1 MFFIFYRSPPRFQ
14 RSRETIGLILSRCR
28 ISPISRGGE
37 KKKRNTAP
45 SPVLPI
51 CPYSSTPHFSLTYYR
66 LLLLNLTK
74 IRAPR
79 VLPTHSFS
87 TCHTPIF
94 PILRE
99 YNITGLI
106 FNFVQKTSYAWTD
119 HAETQTLFPLIGR
132 LAVGRPQ
139 AELARPDAAAALA
152 WAFASV
158 AQV

>member
-1 MFFIFYRSPPRFQ
+1 MFPFVTFPIFPIGTYINISPLFFFYRSPPRFQ

-79 VLPTHSFS
+79 VSPTHSFS

-106 FNFVQKTSYAWTD
+106 FNFVQNPATRGQT
-119 HAETQTLFPLIGR
+119 TQRRRRCFR
-132 LAVGRPQ
+132 SLAGSP
-139 AELARPDAAAALA
+139 
-152 WAFASV
+152 
-158 AQV
+158 